1 MHSDANSR
9 VRSNSALADDDMKHE
24 DGGPDVRMAD
34 AKPTYKSWKKKYRK
48 MRIKFDQKMS
58 QGEDLY
64 QQEVKAMRKIKQLA
78 IYNESVCL
86 DQSRQ
91 LRLTLL
97 TSRAAASSI
106 CSQTST
112 IGHRFPQRSVLMSAS
127 TFLPMPRKASSWAST
142 GSLDLALALPKH

>member
-1 MHSDANSR
+1 MHADSNSR
-9 VRSNSALADDDMKHE
+9 VRSNSAMADDDMKHE

-78 IYNESVCL
+78 IYNESVCPWACP
-86 DQSRQ
+86 SNYA
-91 LRLTLL
+91 LL
-97 TSRAAASSI
+97 TFRTAAYSI
-106 CSQTST
+106 YSQTST
-112 IGHRFPQRSVLMSAS
+112 TGHKSPQRSVSMSAS
-127 TFLPMPRKASSWAST
+127 TFLPMPNKVSSLTST
-142 GSLDLALALPKH
+142 GSLELALVLPKH

>member
-1 MHSDANSR
+1 MSPNTKDSNLNTESRRTMPSEANSR

-78 IYNESVCL
+78 IYNESVCPYACPVN
-86 DQSRQ
+86 SN
-91 LRLTLL
+91 
-97 TSRAAASSI
+97 
-106 CSQTST
+106 
-112 IGHRFPQRSVLMSAS
+112 
-127 TFLPMPRKASSWAST
+127 
-142 GSLDLALALPKH
+142 

>member
-1 MHSDANSR
+1 MPSDANSR

-86 DQSRQ
+86 
-91 LRLTLL
+91 
-97 TSRAAASSI
+97 
-106 CSQTST
+106 QTCPVNC
-112 IGHRFPQRSVLMSAS
+112 G
-127 TFLPMPRKASSWAST
+127 LPC
-142 GSLDLALALPKH
+142 